1 MQLATENNKAGGIEA
16 ATHIQFAEHSK
27 EIEELHLN
35 QRAQLMG
42 SQQHQKMLRS

>member
-1 MQLATENNKAGGIEA
+1 MLLATENNKVGGIEA
-16 ATHIQFAEHSK
+16 AKQIQFAEHSK
-27 EIEELHLN
+27 EVEELQRN